1 MIFPISAAI
10 INRIGDYQN
19 SLEVYANP
27 RLELIN
33 WESTPDHHIKISNE
47 TIDLYRYFDLT
58 QQAEFL
64 YECVEE
70 TIQKIIPE
78 ELDYLEKY
86 DRLNQQINLIS
97 VLPDNKVDLLIK
109 ILIQNNGK
117 LSKTKREKEFDELTD
132 REIVKIEESFMEI
145 F

>member
-1 MIFPISAAI
+1 
-10 INRIGDYQN
+10 
-19 SLEVYANP
+19 
-27 RLELIN
+27 
-33 WESTPDHHIKISNE
+33 
-47 TIDLYRYFDLT
+47 LT

-70 TIQKIIPE
+70 TIEKIIPE

-117 LSKTKREKEFDELTD
+117 LSKRKREKEFDELTD
-132 REIVKIEESFMEI
+132 REIVQIEEYFTEI

>member
-1 MIFPISAAI
+1 
-10 INRIGDYQN
+10 
-19 SLEVYANP
+19 
-27 RLELIN
+27 
-33 WESTPDHHIKISNE
+33 
-47 TIDLYRYFDLT
+47 LT

-70 TIQKIIPE
+70 TIENIIPE

-117 LSKTKREKEFDELTD
+117 LSKRKREKEFGELTD
-132 REIVKIEESFMEI
+132 REIAQIEESFTEI